1 MRPNFIVIGTARS
14 GTTSLHRYLE
24 ANPDIFMSEI
34 KEINFFSNQ
43 KYWQKGI
50 GWYERHFEKATQKA
64 VGEASTSY
72 TNYPLI
78 RSVPERMR
86 KYLPHAKFIYILRD
100 PIDRFMSHYLHRIRR
115 GIEVRE
121 IADIIEN
128 HPDDHLLWQGRY
140 FAQLEQYLAH
150 FPIERFFLLT
160 IDELKEKPDDTVKA
174 IYRFLGVDDSFSNAD
189 FSVPHNVNKSIT
201 RKNWFGRSVLRFY
214 RDNVEQVA
222 FPYTLKKK
230 VLWLAELGARQIEK
244 PVLSH
249 EQIEVLKDYYARDIE
264 RFQKISGLD
273 LKGWRAYTTT

>member
-1 MRPNFIVIGTARS
+1 LKPNFVVIGAARS
-14 GTTSLHRYLE
+14 GTTSLHKYLE
-24 ANPDIFMSEI
+24 AHPDIFMSEI

-50 GWYERHFEKATQKA
+50 DWYERHFEKVTQTA

-72 TNYPLI
+72 TNFPLI
-78 RSVPERMR
+78 KNVPKRMHP
-86 KYLPHAKFIYILRD
+86 YLPEARFIYIVRD
-100 PIDRFMSHYLHRIRR
+100 PIDRFVSHYLHRIRR

-128 HPDDHLLWQGRY
+128 YPDDHLLWQGRY
-140 FAQLEQYLAH
+140 FVQLEQFLNYYP
-150 FPIERFFLLT
+150 FERFLLIT

-201 RKNWFGRSVLRFY
+201 RKTRFGRWVLRFY

-222 FPYTLKKK
+222 FPYTFKKK
-230 VLWLAELGARQIEK
+230 FLWLAELGARQIEK

-249 EQIEVLKDYYARDIE
+249 EQIEALRGYYARDIE

-273 LKGWRAYTTT
+273 LKGWRAYTST